1 MRPIE
6 LVKIG
11 LVRDASN
18 PDDDRDNISRP
29 ADLIP
34 YLDEVRHADREHFM
48 CFHLSARN
56 QVNSLETV
64 SIGTLNA
71 ALVHPREIFKAAI
84 LSNAASII
92 VAHNHPSDDVTP
104 SSEDCELTRRLKQA
118 GELIGIE
125 LLDHLIVGPKRH
137 LSMKEAGCF

>member
-1 MRPIE
+1 MGPIE

-18 PDDDRDNISRP
+18 PDDKTTAISTP
-29 ADLIP
+29 TDALP
-34 YLDEVRHADREHFM
+34 YLEDIKTADREHFI
-48 CFHLSARN
+48 CLHLSARN
-56 QVNSLETV
+56 TVNSLETV
-64 SIGTLNA
+64 SIGSLNA

-92 VAHNHPSDDVTP
+92 IAHNHPSGDVTP

-118 GELIGIE
+118 GELLGIE
-125 LLDHLIVGPKRH
+125 LLDHLIVGPERY